1 MKRAVPTN
9 GADETVAVYL
19 LEQRFRYEYAAPVR
33 HLRHRLLVLPPLRH
47 GPQRRLGQGH
57 AVDGAAAEV
66 DARTDHHGNTEL
78 LVHAPKVA
86 THIEFSTWSRV
97 ETRPERPS
105 FVPTSALTDR
115 RWREETSLT
124 APDPRMQDA
133 AREVSSGDDVLARA
147 DEICQWTHAQFTY
160 RFGVTGVRTTAAE
173 ALQVGVGV
181 CQDYAHVMIAVCRSA
196 GIAARYASGH
206 LVGEG
211 GSHAWVEV
219 VAPTADGRAEVV
231 AFDPTHGRRAEAGYV
246 TVAVGRDYGD
256 VPPTSGSFV
265 GDCPGRLTAEKR
277 LRLEPPLVA
286 SAVG

>member
-9 GADETVAVYL
+9 GADDTVTVYL

-47 GPQRRLGQGH
+47 GGQRRLGHGH
-57 AVDGAAAEV
+57 AVDGAAADV
-66 DARTDHHGNTEL
+66 ATRTDAHGNCEL

-97 ETRPERPS
+97 ESRTGRPAVVPS
-105 FVPTSALTDR
+105 SALTDR
-115 RWREETSLT
+115 RWTEPTALT
-124 APDPRMQDA
+124 APDQRIEDA
-133 AREVSSGDDVLARA
+133 AHDVATGDVLDRA
-147 DEICQWTHAQFTY
+147 DALCTWTHAQFDY
-160 RFGVTGVRTTAAE
+160 RFGVTDVRTTAAE
-173 ALQVGVGV
+173 ALRGGIGV
-181 CQDYAHVMIAVCRSA
+181 CQDYAHVMLAACRAA

-219 VAPTADGRAEVV
+219 LAPTRDGRVEVV
-231 AFDPTHGRRAEAGYV
+231 AFDPTHGRRAESGYV